1 MRLNKP
7 SRLGNSAKQSTI
19 NKLSTVSLLTVLLTA
34 SLVGCTSD
42 SGGVETGTE
51 QGFVDI
57 NETRTVPIEDEE
69 LNSESEEAGDSY
81 IYSEEPELSEESG
94 DSWTLEWD
102 SYEIVDQN
110 KINFT
115 FLPDANDPECSSEK
129 VAISVKETSTT
140 IDPEFVAHIPDDPRE
155 CGPNYDWSTVIT
167 LKAPVGDREVI
178 Q

>member
-1 MRLNKP
+1 MRLNKS
-7 SRLGNSAKQSTI
+7 SRLSNSAKQSTI

-42 SGGVETGTE
+42 SGVAETGAERESLDSNKTL
-51 QGFVDI
+51 
-57 NETRTVPIEDEE
+57 TVPIEDKE
-69 LNSESEEAGDSY
+69 LNSESEEAD
-81 IYSEEPELSEESG
+81 SEEPEPSEESG

-115 FLPDANDPECSSEK
+115 FSPDANDPECSRRK
-129 VAISVKETSTT
+129 VTISVKETSTT
-140 IDPEFVAHIPDDPRE
+140 IDPEFVAHMPDDPGE
-155 CGPNYDWSTVIT
+155 CGPNHEWSAGVT
-167 LKAPVGDREVI
+167 LKAPVGDREVV